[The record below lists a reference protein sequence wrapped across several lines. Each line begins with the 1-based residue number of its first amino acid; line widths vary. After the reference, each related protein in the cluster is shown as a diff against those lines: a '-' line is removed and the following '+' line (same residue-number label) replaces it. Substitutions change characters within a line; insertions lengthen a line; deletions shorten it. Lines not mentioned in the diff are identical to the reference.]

1 MSKKLLTEAEFRQFS
16 KLANIN
22 SDLAEKRVQ
31 DIYTEEEAE
40 EDAAAEK
47 APVEEASVEEDDSAE
62 TIDELDMDAPMDDE
76 DADPVGE
83 LPPEDEM
90 ELDDMEPEAELAGP
104 VSLTDE
110 QADAIVDLAGQ
121 IEATRGAGVPEDEV
135 DLGDELDVGAE
146 EEVPPPVD
154 DKELAGGTGGL
165 YENESEIIDAVVKRV
180 AERLNKEQKIEDIAS
195 QLAERILNRLD

>member
-1 MSKKLLTEAEFRQFS
+1 MSKKLLTEAEFRQFA

-31 DIYTEEEAE
+31 HIYTEEETE

-47 APVEEASVEEDDSAE
+47 APVEEAAVEEDDSAE

-90 ELDDMEPEAELAGP
+90 GLDDMEPEAEAAGP

-154 DKELAGGTGGL
+154 DEELAGGMGGL

-195 QLAERILNRLD
+195 QLAERILSRLD